1 MNPEILNTTQAR
13 SSSLRAGRG
22 WLLAYDATSALK
34 CLCHAMCWLC
44 GWCSVDGVAATF
56 AAAARPAA
64 ETDPMTTGCWS
75 AATRSWQEWSD
86 LRRKKKNL
94 TFFRALWNLFYFRPC
109 SALFF
114 SPQNKSHIYTH
125 TLEHHHCR
133 SRDGSPLGLELM
145 VRTLLMSLLSFLKLK
160 LAIKERRV
168 TFPTRLVESVQS
180 QCTVPDGQS
189 EQTVFVRRRDFVG
202 NEVFERGGA

>member
-1 MNPEILNTTQAR
+1 MKRKRPDQVSSSFAPLSAVFWCAELWFCSSFGNESSLDMNPEILNTTQAR

-44 GWCSVDGVAATF
+44 GWCSADGVAATF

-64 ETDPMTTGCWS
+64 GTDPMTTGCWS

-94 TFFRALWNLFYFRPC
+94 TFFRALWNEFYFPPC

-114 SPQNKSHIYTH
+114 PPQNKYLIYTH
-125 TLEHHHCR
+125 THSSIITVGHE
-133 SRDGSPLGLELM
+133 
-145 VRTLLMSLLSFLKLK
+145 
-160 LAIKERRV
+160 
-168 TFPTRLVESVQS
+168 
-180 QCTVPDGQS
+180 TVPLSGL
-189 EQTVFVRRRDFVG
+189 
-202 NEVFERGGA
+202 NWW